1 MKLSRLKLFTLCLI
15 FTPFT
20 HAEVSRIRA
29 SASAGFGQAQVKDQN
44 YKSADLQ
51 GPISNTF
58 TVDYSANGES
68 EWGVEHKRTWSARS
82 GTAVGLTGLTYKNF
96 FWHSRPQIESVPFPR
111 LPRGQWDIHAI
122 SPYIGASAGIGQASI
137 IDKKM
142 NAIGF
147 YLGVTGG
154 LDWYS
159 QRNWGLR
166 MEASGSATLGG
177 QGRIDTVSAGL
188 GIYLNL

>member
-1 MKLSRLKLFTLCLI
+1 MTKTIWIFAALLLLSK
-15 FTPFT
+15 PVS
-20 HAEVSRIRA
+20 AEISRIRA
-29 SASAGFGQAQVKDQN
+29 SASAGFGQALVKDEN
-44 YKSADLQ
+44 YKNSDLQ

-58 TVDYSANGES
+58 TVDYSVDAET

-82 GTAVGLTGLTYKNF
+82 GTAVGLTGITYKNF
-96 FWHSRPQIESVPFPR
+96 FWHSRPQIESLPNNL
-111 LPRGQWDIHAI
+111 LPRGQWDIHAL

-147 YLGVTGG
+147 YVGVTGG
-154 LDWYS
+154 FDWYFA
-159 QRNWGLR
+159 RTWGLR
-166 MEASGSATLGG
+166 FEGSGSSTISG
-177 QGRIDTVSAGL
+177 QGRIDCVSAGM